1 MGNSKIS
8 GIIRQNGQ
16 SVLGKAIDS
25 VVTPGKAAG
34 GKVSLPRKLAGLA
47 LTRIAMRSVPG
58 AILVGGVLLAK
69 HLHDAKKER
78 EAGKAP
84 APAPIPTPTPKTV

>member
-1 MGNSKIS
+1 MPSSKIH

-16 SVLGKAIDS
+16 SLVGKAIDS

-34 GKVSLPRKLAGLA
+34 ERVSLPRKLAGLA

-69 HLHDAKKER
+69 HLHDAKKDR
-78 EAGKAP
+78 DAAKA
-84 APAPIPTPTPKTV
+84 APPEPKTA